1 MDTYTLYVNP
11 ALSFKNDSP
20 EEDICASSRWAK
32 EHGSSN
38 NISLKSD
45 VMIEPGVKGSN
56 PVKPSYVQGF
66 GSHNEFCIAFE
77 C

>member
-1 MDTYTLYVNP
+1 MDTYTIYVNP

-45 VMIEPGVKGSN
+45 VTIGARGKGSN
-56 PVKPSYVQGF
+56 PVKPSYVKRF
-66 GSHNEFCIAFE
+66 GSHNEFV
-77 C
+77 

>member
-1 MDTYTLYVNP
+1 MDTYILYVNP

-20 EEDICASSRWAK
+20 EEDICASSRWVK

-45 VMIEPGVKGSN
+45 VFEPGGRAVTPSN
-56 PVKPSYVQGF
+56 LRMYKDSI
-66 GSHNEFCIAFE
+66 S
-77 C
+77 

>member
-1 MDTYTLYVNP
+1 MDTYILYVNP

-20 EEDICASSRWAK
+20 EEDICASSRWVK

-45 VMIEPGVKGSN
+45 VMIGARGKG
-56 PVKPSYVQGF
+56 
-66 GSHNEFCIAFE
+66 
-77 C
+77 